1 MSGEILM
8 KYVVLFALVFATA
21 LGQERVD
28 PQIVGGDAAST
39 DEFPF
44 VAKIIYS
51 GSQVGC
57 TGSLIAPD
65 KVLTAGHCV
74 DRYDRLSV
82 GFGNTRAIRPDYP
95 VARKILHPEYSIQ
108 VNDIAILQLESPI
121 TTIQPVPILTLEDE
135 LRYAPSG
142 GRVAAVGWGSTHPSG
157 DGDLPGTL
165 QKITD
170 IPVYTAEDC
179 KQVLDDL
186 RDQGKK
192 PQAPRIH
199 EKVLCAGEENRAIGG
214 GDSGGPLLVQ
224 TPTGWAQ
231 VGVLSQGTRDPS
243 PQTVTYM
250 GQWTRTSYFLDWIF
264 PTYRLYFAHSAA
276 GGGWRTDLVLL
287 NTNLAMVEATVEVF
301 GQDGGPR
308 TEEQFSLRELSVV
321 EWTLTEG
328 EEVET
333 GGVVVSSSEELS
345 GFLRFRHEGGAATSV
360 QSAPVGS
367 AFMVSVSREADQTGL
382 AVYNAGD
389 KDLTVVLRIGER
401 ALYKTI
407 PAQGK
412 IAAFVDEY
420 FPGLD
425 KPTGAL
431 IVRTDP
437 PGGQITVLALEIING
452 NLVTLP
458 AVALGEAN

>member
-74 DRYDRLSV
+74 ARYDRLSV

-214 GDSGGPLLVQ
+214 GTAAVPYWSRRQPGGHRWGYSRRVHEIRHHRQSPTWGNGLGHPTFLTGSFPPTVCTLPTPLPV
-224 TPTGWAQ
+224 
-231 VGVLSQGTRDPS
+231 
-243 PQTVTYM
+243 
-250 GQWTRTSYFLDWIF
+250 
-264 PTYRLYFAHSAA
+264 A
-276 GGGWRTDLVLL
+276 GGGRTWCCSIQTWQWWKPLWRCS
-287 NTNLAMVEATVEVF
+287 A
-301 GQDGGPR
+301 R
-308 TEEQFSLRELSVV
+308 TEGHEPR
-321 EWTLTEG
+321 
-328 EEVET
+328 
-333 GGVVVSSSEELS
+333 SSS
-345 GFLRFRHEGGAATSV
+345 AY
-360 QSAPVGS
+360 GS
-367 AFMVSVSREADQTGL
+367 
-382 AVYNAGD
+382 
-389 KDLTVVLRIGER
+389 
-401 ALYKTI
+401 
-407 PAQGK
+407 
-412 IAAFVDEY
+412 
-420 FPGLD
+420 
-425 KPTGAL
+425 
-431 IVRTDP
+431 
-437 PGGQITVLALEIING
+437 
-452 NLVTLP
+452 
-458 AVALGEAN
+458 